1 MTVEHLIEYLR
12 ARGAVVEVVDEEVAS
27 DLGLP
32 LYIATLDG
40 RSTPLPLRRNFPI
53 SPRHARDL
61 CQRLGLPVP
70 SNWAVV
76 M

>member
-1 MTVEHLIEYLR
+1 MTGEHLVEYLR
-12 ARGAVVEVVDEEVAS
+12 ASGAVIEVVVHEAAR
-27 DLGLP
+27 GLERP
-32 LYIATLDG
+32 LFIATLNG
-40 RSTPLPLRRNFPI
+40 RSIPLPLFRDRPI